1 VAVAVQ
7 LLRCSLVVLVVRVAV
22 AVSKVVQGV
31 QQPQVKATTVGQRPQ
46 EQQPVRLLLAVVV
59 VQVAPAATESRPVKP
74 VTVEQAQH
82 QASQARRLLAL
93 AVAAVHQVLTAPQV
107 PVDQVSA
114 ATAANV
120 ALAARP
126 QESLTPVRVAAV
138 QAPMV

>member
-7 LLRCSLVVLVVRVAV
+7 PLRCSLVVLVVRVAV

-31 QQPQVKATTVGQRPQ
+31 QQPQVKATTAVQRPQ
-46 EQQPVRLLLAVVV
+46 EQQPIRLLLAVVV

-93 AVAAVHQVLTAPQV
+93 PVAAVHQVLTAPQV
-107 PVDQVSA
+107 PVDRVSA
-114 ATAANV
+114 VTAANV
-120 ALAARP
+120 QHQALLP
-126 QESLTPVRVAAV
+126 
-138 QAPMV
+138 AP